1 MSRAPQ
7 NAVLIAIALVLTAI
21 LAVLVTVAIRGIR
34 FEHSGTVAFGVDG
47 GAITLTMAEPVR
59 LEMPT
64 PATLVATGPDG
75 ESIAM
80 SLSLVE
86 CPECDT
92 AMVPTRWNLLSGE
105 IEWTCPACGEET
117 TAPAE

>member
-1 MSRAPQ
+1 
-7 NAVLIAIALVLTAI
+7 
-21 LAVLVTVAIRGIR
+21 VTVAIRGIR
-34 FEHSGTVAFGVDG
+34 FEHTGTVAFGVVG
-47 GAITLTMAEPVR
+47 EAVPMTMAEPVR

-75 ESIAM
+75 EPISV

-86 CPECDT
+86 CPTCGA

-105 IEWTCPACGEET
+105 IEWACPACGEVT